1 MKIHELK
8 PPVGAHRSKKR
19 VGRGNAAGQGTTCGR
34 GTKGQL
40 SRAGGR
46 VPAWFEGGQM
56 PLQRRVPKRGFNRTR
71 FKTEVQTVSLA
82 DLARFED
89 ETDFTRERLAALGL
103 IDPDGG
109 PVKILARGKLDR
121 VVRVTA
127 NAFSAAARDAIEA
140 AGGTAETIGWKK

>member
-8 PPVGAHRSKKR
+8 PPAGAHRPKKR

-34 GTKGQL
+34 GTKGQ
-40 SRAGGR
+40 RARTGR
-46 VPAWFEGGQM
+46 VAAWFEGGQM
-56 PLQRRVPKRGFNRTR
+56 
-71 FKTEVQTVSLA
+71 
-82 DLARFED
+82 RFEA

-103 IDPDGG
+103 IDADGG

-121 VVRVTA
+121 AVKVTA

-140 AGGTAETIGWKK
+140 AGGTAETTGRKK

>member
-34 GTKGQL
+34 GTKGQR

-46 VPAWFEGGQM
+46 LPAWFEGGQM

-103 IDPDGG
+103 IDPDAG

-121 VVRVTA
+121 VVKVTA
-127 NAFSAAARDAIEA
+127 NAFSAAARDVIEA
-140 AGGTAETIGWKK
+140 AGGTAETIARKK